1 METSAVRLPL
11 SLKAA
16 FVVLALLAV
25 HVVLAQ
31 AYFWQ
36 NREDYLFGFL
46 VPLFVLYVIWERKDA
61 LLALVSGQG
70 HPDWAERAE
79 AESDTPPEAG
89 KGQAPRG
96 WTSLLLSIAAW
107 AGMVGGALAFLIGA
121 FVLGVMGTSGAGT
134 FFLTAGFSLIV
145 LCVLFLST
153 PGDIPNPK
161 WQNNS
166 PWWHR
171 LRYDTRVQVAL
182 LFLFPALIWLISA
195 PLVDAL
201 ERQVSLF
208 LLNQVTAVVFF
219 VFDMTMHPI
228 QQHGNVLLLPSGPVH
243 VAEACSGIRSLTA
256 CLFAGSFLAAVFLNS
271 IWRKIALVGLAML
284 FAFFTNILRSL
295 FLTAT
300 AYYKGPEA
308 IEGAVHDITG
318 YAVLGLTSL
327 GLIALLPLFNL
338 DLQKPLRDKQSEE
351 KNNKPPEEIS
361 EGKDDR

>member
-1 METSAVRLPL
+1 METNAIRLPL

-16 FVVLALLAV
+16 FVVLGILAV

-36 NREDYLFGFL
+36 NREDYLFGYL

-61 LLALVSGQG
+61 LLALVSGRG
-70 HPDWAERAE
+70 HPDWAT
-79 AESDTPPEAG
+79 ESGGEPEESAPRQSG
-89 KGQAPRG
+89 EAPRG
-96 WTSLLLSIAAW
+96 WTSFLLISAAW
-107 AGMVGGALAFLIGA
+107 MGMVGGAMAFLIGA

-134 FFLTAGFSLIV
+134 FFLTSGFSLIV

-161 WQNNS
+161 WQS
-166 PWWHR
+166 EASWSQR

-228 QQHGNVLLLPSGPVH
+228 QQHGNVLMLPSGPVH

-256 CLFAGSFLAAVFLNS
+256 CLFAGSFLAAVFLKS

-338 DLQKPLRDKQSEE
+338 DLQKPLRDREAAEAKKDSE
-351 KNNKPPEEIS
+351 NNS
-361 EGKDDR
+361 GDKDQA